1 MMTYRHSSFW
11 IKSLLLLAVL
21 GSLGL
26 YFVVSGSGTWLS
38 FSERS
43 SKEGPQ
49 EVTFRIQIPRI
60 PESLSLSNLRG
71 SSGHYLIHQLTCPLL
86 IWDENEGLLPHAAS
100 ACEQKNPTL
109 YVCRVRPELT
119 WSSGR
124 PLTAQDFEQAW
135 KERIDPA
142 HPFFRKDLLLPIKNA
157 QAIMSRQVSPKDL
170 GVTALNPQELEIQL
184 EQAQGDFL
192 YYLSNPL
199 LSPEPSQEDSCGPFD
214 ILSWSTEKVVL
225 QKKVSWLPDS
235 STTDLSAE
243 TNLSWRIEFLAY
255 PDENLALK
263 AYEEGHIDF
272 LYRLPSGLKSRYAQ
286 REDFVEKHLLR
297 LDGLFARPGS
307 SVEKLLPYFLFAL
320 DHEEWKTLY
329 ESDEPTGCL
338 GLPPSWTDSERICI
352 QNLLTRPNQPLPQP
366 SGKISLYYSKLGGSD
381 HDRAMLYVS
390 EQLSNKLGIQV
401 IADPMDNKALLS
413 RWEAG
418 QLDFIRK
425 GVTLERAS
433 PQAALEGLLLL
444 WQPNEPALTVVLPT
458 SWWQIYDQ
466 FRSLDPQSAQTKA
479 MFKQLLKDLLK
490 ARPYIPTGRIEFRFL
505 ARPQWSGWRLNN
517 LNHLYLLNL
526 HNRS

>member
-1 MMTYRHSSFW
+1 
-11 IKSLLLLAVL
+11 
-21 GSLGL
+21 
-26 YFVVSGSGTWLS
+26 
-38 FSERS
+38 
-43 SKEGPQ
+43 
-49 EVTFRIQIPRI
+49 
-60 PESLSLSNLRG
+60 
-71 SSGHYLIHQLTCPLL
+71 
-86 IWDENEGLLPHAAS
+86 
-100 ACEQKNPTL
+100 
-109 YVCRVRPELT
+109 
-119 WSSGR
+119 
-124 PLTAQDFEQAW
+124 
-135 KERIDPA
+135 
-142 HPFFRKDLLLPIKNA
+142 
-157 QAIMSRQVSPKDL
+157 
-170 GVTALNPQELEIQL
+170 
-184 EQAQGDFL
+184 
-192 YYLSNPL
+192 
-199 LSPEPSQEDSCGPFD
+199 
-214 ILSWSTEKVVL
+214 
-225 QKKVSWLPDS
+225 
-235 STTDLSAE
+235 
-243 TNLSWRIEFLAY
+243 
-255 PDENLALK
+255 
-263 AYEEGHIDF
+263 
-272 LYRLPSGLKSRYAQ
+272 
-286 REDFVEKHLLR
+286 
-297 LDGLFARPGS
+297 
-307 SVEKLLPYFLFAL
+307 
-320 DHEEWKTLY
+320 
-329 ESDEPTGCL
+329 
-338 GLPPSWTDSERICI
+338 
-352 QNLLTRPNQPLPQP
+352 NQPLPQP